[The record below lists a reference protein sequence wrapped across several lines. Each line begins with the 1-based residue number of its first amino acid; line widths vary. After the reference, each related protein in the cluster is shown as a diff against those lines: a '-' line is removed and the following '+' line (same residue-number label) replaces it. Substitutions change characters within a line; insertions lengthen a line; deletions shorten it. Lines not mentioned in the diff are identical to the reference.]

1 MPQDSP
7 LRVLPGKAE
16 QRCHKKQRGQDDDN
30 LQRVHQDTNV
40 GAKGHGALGDD
51 EALRPGLAR
60 LEAKRGRV

>member
-1 MPQDSP
+1 M
-7 LRVLPGKAE
+7 
-16 QRCHKKQRGQDDDN
+16 KQRGQDDDN